1 MKLLYDYKTKR
12 SLAVLIK
19 TLPKN
24 VNKIYAAIAFSQSN
38 LLIDKCISETIQL
51 EWWGLFNSGL
61 STSLDLI
68 KKAINSDY
76 IKFYPFAELFHP
88 KVIYFENYGLYI
100 GSANMTNNALYYNVE
115 AGIFINESDLDI
127 DKKKETN
134 EFFDFLRNSSIPVTI
149 DDLENIENFII
160 ATSIENEKIEKL
172 NSNIEDNFEEFF
184 GHLFLLK
191 PGATDFGKES
201 NSKKNK
207 RKLHFLQEWRETQNY
222 LHLVNNIMNEKCHQP
237 KWVNNEA
244 HPTIITDQLLHA
256 YYYTYILNGSEEGKS
271 IEKVNESYERNKAN
285 PSKAIIEAIEWWETL
300 EEAPTS
306 ENIHINEWGPSNKSI
321 LSKLVDSDLSFD
333 DFLLVMKQNHAA
345 RNHARQINNKFF
357 NLPPDFKTDIE
368 QRIKIFSEWLY
379 SQKTSHDLTIHDVM
393 RYILFDESIQL
404 EERIYEAIYSEKY
417 HLEHFGK
424 SIIGELIGWGRPDI
438 THLRN
443 NRVNKALRC
452 LGYDVRLFSA

>member
-12 SLAVLIK
+12 SLAVIIK

-24 VNKIYAAIAFSQSN
+24 VNKIYAAIAFSQSD
-38 LLIDKCISETIQL
+38 LLIKKCISDNIQL
-51 EWWGLFNSGL
+51 EWWGLFNSGF
-61 STSLDLI
+61 STSLELI
-68 KKAINSDY
+68 KTAINSDY

-88 KVIYFENYGLYI
+88 KVIYFENHGLYI

-115 AGIFINESDLDI
+115 AGIFISENDLDI
-127 DKKKETN
+127 EMKKETN
-134 EFFDFLRNSSIPVTI
+134 DFFDFLRNSSMPVTN

-160 ATSIENEKIEKL
+160 ATSIEIEKIEKL

-184 GHLFLLK
+184 RHLFLLK
-191 PGATDFGKES
+191 PGSTDFGKES
-201 NSKKNK
+201 NSKKSK

-222 LHLVNNIMNEKCHQP
+222 LHLVNNIMNEKCRQP
-237 KWVNNEA
+237 NWVSNEA

-256 YYYTYILNGSEEGKS
+256 YYYTYILNGSEEGRS
-271 IEKVNESYERNKAN
+271 IEKVNESYERNKVN
-285 PSKAIIEAIEWWETL
+285 PTKAIIEAIEWWETL
-300 EEAPTS
+300 KEAPTS
-306 ENIHINEWGPSNKSI
+306 EDIHINEWGPLNKSI
-321 LSKLVDSDLSFD
+321 LSKLVDSDLTFE
-333 DFLLVMKQNHAA
+333 DFFLVMKQNHAV

-368 QRIKIFSEWLY
+368 ERIKIFSEWLF
-379 SQKTSHDLTIHDVM
+379 SQKTEHSLSIHDVM
-393 RYILFDESIQL
+393 RYILFDESTQL

>member
-300 EEAPTS
+300 E
-306 ENIHINEWGPSNKSI
+306 
-321 LSKLVDSDLSFD
+321 
-333 DFLLVMKQNHAA
+333 
-345 RNHARQINNKFF
+345 
-357 NLPPDFKTDIE
+357 
-368 QRIKIFSEWLY
+368 
-379 SQKTSHDLTIHDVM
+379 
-393 RYILFDESIQL
+393 
-404 EERIYEAIYSEKY
+404 
-417 HLEHFGK
+417 
-424 SIIGELIGWGRPDI
+424 
-438 THLRN
+438 
-443 NRVNKALRC
+443 
-452 LGYDVRLFSA
+452 